1 MPLELA
7 GANTLLVP
15 GHGRLGGSGGG
26 IGGGG
31 GLGGSYSSFSVLMRV
46 DDVDLMSLVPSP
58 DVRLACCCRVI
69 LFVPVPGLG
78 LRGSGG
84 GVSGGGCGLWGCRT
98 LSSSSGLVNLP
109 ALVLLLVR
117 NFSPLSPTVPKVVWW
132 P

>member
-7 GANTLLVP
+7 GANALLVP

-69 LFVPVPGLG
+69 LFVPVPGLD
-78 LRGSGG
+78 LRDSGG
-84 GVSGGGCGLWGCRT
+84 GGSSGGRGLWGWRT
-98 LSSSSGLVNLP
+98 LLSSSGVVNLP
-109 ALVLLLVR
+109 TPVLLLVR
-117 NFSPLSPTVPKVVWW
+117 IFLSLSPTVPKVVWR